1 MTKQELINECD
12 MLEGNI
18 ARMMVTND
26 VDELLSMYEWAK
38 KRLDR
43 ILTANRNMIR
53 GKRRKHEHEDVS

>member
-43 ILTANRNMIR
+43 ILT
-53 GKRRKHEHEDVS
+53 